1 MAHLL
6 SKSRYI
12 KGLQCKKRL
21 YLEKHH
27 RELKDPISPEQEI
40 TFAIGGEV
48 GELALDLFPGG
59 VDCTPE
65 NYWDW
70 SPSIQLTKDAID
82 KGVKVI
88 YEAAFEFGELMAAI
102 DILVNKEGK
111 WYAYEVKS
119 STKVSPV
126 HINDAAFQYFV
137 ISQNGIELEDLSLVH
152 INTKYVRK
160 GAIDLSRYFK
170 IVSVKNEVKEL
181 QEVVAREYPAQI
193 DVLQSSQ
200 MPDIEIGPHCT
211 DPYSCDFM
219 GTCFKGIPS
228 PSVFDIAGVHG
239 EKKWEFYRENILTLE
254 DVEGDNR
261 LSSAQKLFVSS
272 AVHNQVSV
280 NKEEIKTF
288 LSELNFPVYHLD
300 FESVSFAVPPWDDVQ
315 VYRQIPFQYS
325 IHIQEKPKADAKHFE
340 FLPENYSRDPRKDF
354 VHNLINDCGIEGTIL
369 VYNIQFERSR
379 LWELVKLFPE
389 YKAPLIDI
397 INRLKDLMIPFQ
409 QKWYYA
415 PEMMGSYSIK
425 NVLPA
430 LVPEMDYSNLTIAS
444 GGVASNTYAQLAM
457 GKYEGDVAQLRKD
470 LLAYCELDTLAMVKI
485 LDKLYEV

>member
-1 MAHLL
+1 M
-6 SKSRYI
+6 
-12 KGLQCKKRL
+12 
-21 YLEKHH
+21 EKHH

-70 SPSIQLTKDAID
+70 SDSIQLTKDAIE

-119 STKVSPV
+119 STKVSSV
-126 HINDAAFQYFV
+126 HLNDAAFQYFV
-137 ISQNGIELEDLSLVH
+137 INKNGIELEDISIVH
-152 INTKYVRK
+152 INTKYVRN
-160 GAIDLSRYFK
+160 GSIDLSRYYK
-170 IVSVKNEVKEL
+170 VVSVKDDVEGL
-181 QEVVAREYPAQI
+181 QESVAREYVTQI
-193 DVLQSSQ
+193 EVLESSEI
-200 MPDIEIGPHCT
+200 PEVEIGPHCT

-239 EKKWEFYRENILTLE
+239 EKKWEFYRDNKLRLE
-254 DVEGDNR
+254 DVDGDNR
-261 LSSAQKLFVSS
+261 LSSAQKLFVNS
-272 AVHNQVSV
+272 ALNNKVSI
-280 NKEEIKTF
+280 NKNEIQSF
-288 LSELNFPVYHLD
+288 LSELEFPVYHLD
-300 FESVSFAVPPWDDVQ
+300 FESVSFAVPPWDSVQ

-325 IHIQEKPKADAKHFE
+325 LHIQEEPQADVRHFE
-340 FLPENYSRDPRKDF
+340 YLPENYTEDPREEF

-389 YKAPLIDI
+389 YKSPLIDI

-430 LVPEMDYSNLTIAS
+430 LVPDMGYSGLTIAS